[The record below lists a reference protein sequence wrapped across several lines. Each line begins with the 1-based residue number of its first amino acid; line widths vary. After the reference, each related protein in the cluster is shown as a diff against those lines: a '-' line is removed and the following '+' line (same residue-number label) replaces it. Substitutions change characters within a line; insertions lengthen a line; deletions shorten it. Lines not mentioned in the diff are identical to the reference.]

1 VHTLPGV
8 FFVFSFDG
16 RKSLVVRSAD
26 WSPEI
31 TGGGDRRNLPVHPC
45 GLAGR
50 FPFPAQPYVLYTIQN
65 HIAN

>member
-31 TGGGDRRNLPVHPC
+31 TGGGNRRNLPVHPC
-45 GLAGR
+45 GFAGS
-50 FPFPAQPYVLYTIQN
+50 FSSPAQP
-65 HIAN
+65 